1 MNRSALPFTGEGGTA
16 RPPAV
21 APTLLLVLMATLGC
35 SPPSSDPAPPGDPDP
50 AALTQLIQDA
60 RIVELTHS
68 LSAETLVWP
77 TSRPFEFEVTSEGM
91 TDEGFYYLS
100 RDFSGPEHG
109 GTHLD
114 APIHFFE
121 DRWTTDQI
129 PLDRLVGPGVV
140 VDVSA
145 QADADPNFQVS
156 VDDFLE
162 WEGTHGRIP
171 AGAIVLLNTGRSRFW
186 GNASAYMGTEVTGEE
201 GLARL
206 QFPGLHP
213 EGARWLV
220 RNRDIV
226 AVGLDT
232 PSLDH
237 GPSTTFE
244 SHQILFE
251 QNIYGLENVAH
262 LDEIPPLGATIVALP
277 ALMEGGSGGPVRII
291 ALVP

>member
-1 MNRSALPFTGEGGTA
+1 VN
-16 RPPAV
+16 PPAV
-21 APTLLLVLMATLGC
+21 KCAVGTRPVRPPTMTGILALVLMVAPGC
-35 SPPSSDPAPPGDPDP
+35 SPDPSDPAPLAESDP

-60 RIVELTHS
+60 RMVELTHP
-68 LSAETLVWP
+68 LSEETLVWP
-77 TSRPFEFEVTSEGM
+77 TSRPFEFEVTFDGM

-114 APIHFFE
+114 APIHFYE
-121 DRWTTDQI
+121 GRWTTDQI
-129 PLDRLVGPGVV
+129 PLDRLVGPGVM

-145 QADADPNFQVS
+145 QADSDPNYQVS
-156 VDDFLE
+156 VDDLLE
-162 WEGTHGRIP
+162 WEEVHGRIP
-171 AGAIVLLNTGRSRFW
+171 AGAIVLLNTGRSQFW
-186 GNASAYMGTEVTGEE
+186 GDARAYMGTEVRGEE

-213 EGARWLV
+213 EGARWLA
-220 RNRDIV
+220 RERDIV

-244 SHQILFE
+244 THQILFE
-251 QNIYGLENVAH
+251 QNIYGLENVAN
-262 LDEIPPLGATIVALP
+262 LDELPPVGSTILALP

-291 ALVP
+291 GLVP